1 MGDQKNLILAIVIS
15 VAIIIVFQ
23 ILFPQQTMIVPDEN
37 IDISE
42 SPTTITSIDQVQTS
56 AIEKIK
62 TREEIISDEKRIKI
76 SSQSLEGSINLK
88 GAIIDDLILKKY
100 KVSLDENSNNIQLLS
115 PNGTKNPYYL
125 EMGWKELTNNVNNIE
140 LPNNEEPP

>member
-23 ILFPQQTMIVPDEN
+23 IFFPQQTIIVPDEN

-62 TREEIISDEKRIKI
+62 TREEIISGYKNTFVHKF
-76 SSQSLEGSINLK
+76 Q
-88 GAIIDDLILKKY
+88 KKY
-100 KVSLDENSNNIQLLS
+100 EFGIQNFPPFLVSCL
-115 PNGTKNPYYL
+115 
-125 EMGWKELTNNVNNIE
+125 
-140 LPNNEEPP
+140 

>member
-42 SPTTITSIDQVQTS
+42 SPTTITSIDQVQT
-56 AIEKIK
+56 
-62 TREEIISDEKRIKI
+62 
-76 SSQSLEGSINLK
+76 
-88 GAIIDDLILKKY
+88 
-100 KVSLDENSNNIQLLS
+100 
-115 PNGTKNPYYL
+115 
-125 EMGWKELTNNVNNIE
+125 
-140 LPNNEEPP
+140 